1 MDHRRIEEQ
10 NVAELY
16 VTGRLSPE
24 DEETFESHLMEC
36 SECRESVGW
45 ADDLRTS
52 IRTVAAEDAARASVQ
67 LGFLAWASRRSRAG
81 LLMAALLT
89 VAALPIWLQ
98 ADRSRLTR
106 ALNEARAEADRPAPA
121 PAPAAPQAV
130 PVPDTS
136 ELEKLAAE
144 NRQLAE
150 QLRESR
156 EQLAQVDEPQINTPI
171 VSLGVVRGE
180 SDATIE
186 LGPAPEPILLSL
198 ELPQV
203 EYDTYRVTLV
213 DNKNKTVWQKDGL
226 EPTASETL
234 TILFP
239 SERLKAGTSYRFRL
253 EGMEPGGRAVEA
265 GEIPFRAVKG

>member
-1 MDHRRIEEQ
+1 M
-10 NVAELY
+10 
-16 VTGRLSPE
+16 T
-24 DEETFESHLMEC
+24 
-36 SECRESVGW
+36 
-45 ADDLRTS
+45 
-52 IRTVAAEDAARASVQ
+52 AAEDAARASAQ
-67 LGFLAWASRRSRAG
+67 IGLLAWISQRTRTGRAG
-81 LLMAALLT
+81 LMMAALLA

-106 ALNEARAEADRPAPA
+106 ELNEAKAERPAPA
-121 PAPAAPQAV
+121 PAPDVPQTV

-136 ELEKLAAE
+136 ALEKLAAE

-150 QLRESR
+150 QLRDSR

-186 LGPAPEPILLSL
+186 LGPTPEPILLSL